1 MATTIAVAQETR
13 ELLRRLGEKGESY
26 DRIIN
31 RLITDAGWSEL
42 DNRWNAILA
51 EDEFIP
57 LEELEEAPEVEERK
71 LPAEAGEETSETVM
85 LGGRLMR
92 IIKSADGT
100 SYKPL

>member
-26 DRIIN
+26 DGIIN

-57 LEELEEAPEVEERK
+57 LEEL
-71 LPAEAGEETSETVM
+71 
-85 LGGRLMR
+85 
-92 IIKSADGT
+92 
-100 SYKPL
+100 

>member
-1 MATTIAVAQETR
+1 MLCALGAITYNYYSYHSRHNMATTIAVAQETR

-57 LEELEEAPEVEERK
+57 LEEL
-71 LPAEAGEETSETVM
+71 
-85 LGGRLMR
+85 
-92 IIKSADGT
+92 
-100 SYKPL
+100 